1 MVMCEMSV
9 NRLKELFVGAARELR
24 PALAVSD
31 PSLPFADHRH
41 LA

>member
-1 MVMCEMSV
+1 MVMCEMPL
-9 NRLKELFVGAARELR
+9 NRLKELFVGTACKLR

-31 PSLPFADHRH
+31 PSLPFTDHRH